1 MEDELKAEE
10 AIDSIIDSLGD
21 VMIGFSEKTE
31 EMKLFANTAG
41 RTIYLLYTINIYN
54 LFQFKV
60 RTYWIC
66 FKKLRKH

>member
-10 AIDSIIDSLGD
+10 AIDSIIDSLSD

-41 RTIYLLYTINIYN
+41 RTI
-54 LFQFKV
+54 F
-60 RTYWIC
+60 
-66 FKKLRKH
+66 

>member
-10 AIDSIIDSLGD
+10 AIDSIIDSLSD

-41 RTIYLLYTINIYN
+41 RTIFLLYN
-54 LFQFKV
+54 
-60 RTYWIC
+60 
-66 FKKLRKH
+66 

>member
-1 MEDELKAEE
+1 MFKVFVCFQKITMEDELKAEE

-41 RTIYLLYTINIYN
+41 RTIYLLYN
-54 LFQFKV
+54 
-60 RTYWIC
+60 
-66 FKKLRKH
+66 